1 MRHRTLI
8 IIILSLLLVGGA
20 AAWKFLPHTLSYDE
34 CSDVY
39 RHFADMRLPG
49 VRVTYVQDKIINDTL
64 RLPVTL
70 LQAETDEGWA
80 AIDSL
85 FGLTADRNILLND
98 TTIPDEVK
106 EGFLNNTAEFYVQRA
121 HRETPVKRIAS
132 GDTRPDDVSV
142 YIFPDLR
149 CVTIYETGIKKEELQ
164 IIRQNLKELKK
175 RDMPHEFDERS
186 RTQQWNATS
195 DIAFDNLDSLD
206 AARDT
211 STSSK
216 NNEIFN
222 NL

>member
-8 IIILSLLLVGGA
+8 ITILSLLFVGGA

-49 VRVTYVQDKIINDTL
+49 VRVTYIQDKIINDTL

-80 AIDSL
+80 AIDIL
-85 FGLTADRNILLND
+85 FGLTADRNKLIND

-106 EGFLNNTAEFYVQRA
+106 QTFLRNSPRFTYQRS
-121 HRETPVKRIAS
+121 HRETPEQKIAPM
-132 GDTRPDDVSV
+132 DLCPDDVTV

-149 CVTIYETGIKKEELQ
+149 CVTIYETGIVKEEAQ
-164 IIRQNLKELKK
+164 IHLQNLRELK
-175 RDMPHEFDERS
+175 ERA

-195 DIAFDNLDSLD
+195 DIAFDHLDSLD

>member
-49 VRVTYVQDKIINDTL
+49 VRVTYIQDKIINDTL

-85 FGLTADRNILLND
+85 FGLTANRNILIND

-106 EGFLNNTAEFYVQRA
+106 QLLLNNAPSFTTQRS
-121 HRETPVKRIAS
+121 HRETPEQHITS
-132 GDTRPDDVSV
+132 IDMRPDDVTV
-142 YIFPDLR
+142 YIFHDLR
-149 CVTIYETGIKKEELQ
+149 CVTIYETGIVEEEAQIHLQ
-164 IIRQNLKELKK
+164 NSKELK
-175 RDMPHEFDERS
+175 ERTRS
-186 RTQQWNATS
+186 QQWEAIFNAACDHT
-195 DIAFDNLDSLD
+195 DSID
-206 AARDT
+206 AARNKKQTDT
-211 STSSK
+211 K
-216 NNEIFN
+216 
-222 NL
+222 

>member
-85 FGLTADRNILLND
+85 FGLTADRNKLIND
-98 TTIPDEVK
+98 TTIPDEAK
-106 EGFLNNTAEFYVQRA
+106 RLFLSNAPQFTLYRA
-121 HRETPVKRIAS
+121 HRKTPYKSIAP
-132 GDTRPDDVSV
+132 GDTRPD
-142 YIFPDLR
+142 LR
-149 CVTIYETGIKKEELQ
+149 NRHRRRG
-164 IIRQNLKELKK
+164 
-175 RDMPHEFDERS
+175 S
-186 RTQQWNATS
+186 A
-195 DIAFDNLDSLD
+195 
-206 AARDT
+206 DT
-211 STSSK
+211 LS
-216 NNEIFN
+216 EP
-222 NL
+222 

>member
-49 VRVTYVQDKIINDTL
+49 VRVTYIQDKIINDTL

-70 LQAETDEGWA
+70 LQAESDEGWA

-85 FGLTADRNILLND
+85 FGLTADRNKLLND
-98 TTIPDEVK
+98 TTLPDEVK
-106 EGFLNNTAEFYVQRA
+106 QMLLNNAPSFTTQRS
-121 HRETPVKRIAS
+121 HRKTPEKMIKA
-132 GDTRPDDVSV
+132 GNDRPDDVSV

-149 CVTIYETGIKKEELQ
+149 CVTIYETGIEKEEAQ
-164 IIRQNLKELKK
+164 VNNQNLRELK
-175 RDMPHEFDERS
+175 ERS

-195 DIAFDNLDSLD
+195 DIAVDHIDSLD
-206 AARDT
+206 AARN
-211 STSSK
+211 K
-216 NNEIFN
+216 KQ
-222 NL
+222 

>member
-70 LQAETDEGWA
+70 LQAESDEGWA

-85 FGLTADRNILLND
+85 FGLTADRNKLIND

-106 EGFLNNTAEFYVQRA
+106 QLLLNNAPSFTTQRS
-121 HRETPVKRIAS
+121 HRETPEQHITSMDMRS
-132 GDTRPDDVSV
+132 DDVTV
-142 YIFPDLR
+142 YIFHDLR
-149 CVTIYETGIKKEELQ
+149 CVTIYETGIVEEEAQIHLQ
-164 IIRQNLKELKK
+164 NSKELK
-175 RDMPHEFDERS
+175 ERTRS
-186 RTQQWNATS
+186 QQWEAIFNAACDHT
-195 DIAFDNLDSLD
+195 DSID
-206 AARDT
+206 AARNKKQTDT
-211 STSSK
+211 K
-216 NNEIFN
+216 
-222 NL
+222 

>member
-49 VRVTYVQDKIINDTL
+49 VRVTYIQDKIINDTL
-64 RLPVTL
+64 RLPITL

-85 FGLTADRNILLND
+85 FGLTADRNKLLND
-98 TTIPDEVK
+98 TTIPDELKKQLLDNVPS
-106 EGFLNNTAEFYVQRA
+106 FTTQCS
-121 HRETPVKRIAS
+121 HRETPEQKIAG
-132 GDTRPDDVSV
+132 GDLRPDDVIV

-149 CVTIYETGIKKEELQ
+149 CVTIYETVIEKEEEQIYLQ
-164 IIRQNLKELKK
+164 NT
-175 RDMPHEFDERS
+175 RDLDERTRS
-186 RTQQWNATS
+186 QQLNATS
-195 DIAFDNLDSLD
+195 DIAFDHLDSLD
-206 AARDT
+206 AARN
-211 STSSK
+211 K
-216 NNEIFN
+216 EQ
-222 NL
+222 

>member
-70 LQAETDEGWA
+70 LQAESDEGWA

-85 FGLTADRNILLND
+85 FGLTADRNKLIND

-106 EGFLNNTAEFYVQRA
+106 QTFLRNSPRFTYQRS
-121 HRETPVKRIAS
+121 HRETPEQKIAPM
-132 GDTRPDDVSV
+132 DLCPDDVSV

-149 CVTIYETGIKKEELQ
+149 CVTIYETGIVEEEAQ
-164 IIRQNLKELKK
+164 ILFQNHKELK
-175 RDMPHEFDERS
+175 ERS

-195 DIAFDNLDSLD
+195 DIAFDHLDSLD
-206 AARDT
+206 AARNHET
-211 STSSK
+211 E
-216 NNEIFN
+216 NI
-222 NL
+222 

>member
-49 VRVTYVQDKIINDTL
+49 VRVTYIQDKIINDTL

-70 LQAETDEGWA
+70 LQAESDEGWA
-80 AIDSL
+80 ALDSL
-85 FGLTADRNILLND
+85 FGLTADRNKLIND
-98 TTIPDEVK
+98 TTIPDEAK
-106 EGFLNNTAEFYVQRA
+106 RLFLSNAPQFTLYRA
-121 HRETPVKRIAS
+121 HRKTPYKSIAP
-132 GDTRPDDVSV
+132 GDTRPDDVTV
-142 YIFPDLR
+142 YIFHDLR
-149 CVTIYETGIKKEELQ
+149 CVTIYETGIVEEEAQ
-164 IIRQNLKELKK
+164 ILFQNHKELK
-175 RDMPHEFDERS
+175 ERS

-195 DIAFDNLDSLD
+195 DIAFDHLDSLD
-206 AARDT
+206 AARDQET
-211 STSSK
+211 
-216 NNEIFN
+216 I

>member
-8 IIILSLLLVGGA
+8 ITILALLLVGGA

-85 FGLTADRNILLND
+85 FGLTADRNKLIND

-106 EGFLNNTAEFYVQRA
+106 EGFLNTTTEFYVQRA
-121 HRETPVKRIAS
+121 HRETPDKRIAS
-132 GDTRPDDVSV
+132 GDIRPDDVSV

-149 CVTIYETGIKKEELQ
+149 CVTIYETGTVEEEAQ
-164 IIRQNLKELKK
+164 VNNQNLRELK
-175 RDMPHEFDERS
+175 ERS

-195 DIAFDNLDSLD
+195 DIAFDHLDSLD
-206 AARDT
+206 AAR
-211 STSSK
+211 K
-216 NNEIFN
+216 EK
-222 NL
+222 

>member
-8 IIILSLLLVGGA
+8 IIILSLLLVGSV
-20 AAWKFLPHTLSYDE
+20 AAWKFLPHTLNYDE

-49 VRVTYVQDKIINDTL
+49 VRVTYIQDKIINDTL

-85 FGLTADRNILLND
+85 FGLTANRNILIND

-106 EGFLNNTAEFYVQRA
+106 RLFLSNSPSFTYQRS
-121 HRETPVKRIAS
+121 HRETPEQKIAPM
-132 GDTRPDDVSV
+132 DLCPEDVSV

-149 CVTIYETGIKKEELQ
+149 CVTIYETGIEKEEEQIYLQ
-164 IIRQNLKELKK
+164 NT
-175 RDMPHEFDERS
+175 RDLDERTRS
-186 RTQQWNATS
+186 QQWDAIY
-195 DIAFDNLDSLD
+195 DIAVDHIDSLD
-206 AARDT
+206 AARNKKQADT
-211 STSSK
+211 K
-216 NNEIFN
+216 
-222 NL
+222 

>member
-49 VRVTYVQDKIINDTL
+49 VRVTYVQDKVINDPL
-64 RLPVTL
+64 RLPVTV

-85 FGLTADRNILLND
+85 FGLTADRNKLIND
-98 TTIPDEVK
+98 TTIPDEAK
-106 EGFLNNTAEFYVQRA
+106 RLFLSNAPQFTLYRA
-121 HRETPVKRIAS
+121 HRKTPYKSIAP
-132 GDTRPDDVSV
+132 GDTRPDDGTVD
-142 YIFPDLR
+142 IFHDLR
-149 CVTIYETGIKKEELQ
+149 CVTIYETGIVEEEAQ
-164 IIRQNLKELKK
+164 ILFQNHKELK
-175 RDMPHEFDERS
+175 ERS

-195 DIAFDNLDSLD
+195 DIAFDHLDSLD
-206 AARDT
+206 AAR
-211 STSSK
+211 K
-216 NNEIFN
+216 EK
-222 NL
+222 

>member
-8 IIILSLLLVGGA
+8 ITLLALLLVGGA

-49 VRVTYVQDKIINDTL
+49 VRVTYIQDKIINDTL

-85 FGLTADRNILLND
+85 FGLTADRDKLLND
-98 TTIPDEVK
+98 TTLSDEVRQMLLRNAPS
-106 EGFLNNTAEFYVQRA
+106 FTTQRS
-121 HRETPVKRIAS
+121 HRETPEQKIAG
-132 GDTRPDDVSV
+132 GDLRPDDVIV

-149 CVTIYETGIKKEELQ
+149 CVTIYETVIEKEEEQIYLQ
-164 IIRQNLKELKK
+164 NT
-175 RDMPHEFDERS
+175 RDLDERTRS
-186 RTQQWNATS
+186 QQWDAIY
-195 DIAFDNLDSLD
+195 DIACDHIDSID
-206 AARDT
+206 AARDKKQADT
-211 STSSK
+211 K
-216 NNEIFN
+216 
-222 NL
+222 

>member
-49 VRVTYVQDKIINDTL
+49 VRVTYIQDKIINDTL

-70 LQAETDEGWA
+70 LQAESDEGWA

-85 FGLTADRNILLND
+85 FGLTADRNKLIND

-106 EGFLNNTAEFYVQRA
+106 QMFLRNSPRFTYQRS
-121 HRETPVKRIAS
+121 HRETPEQKIAPM
-132 GDTRPDDVSV
+132 DLCPEDVSV
-142 YIFPDLR
+142 YIYPDLR
-149 CVTIYETGIKKEELQ
+149 CVTIYETGIEQEKAQ
-164 IIRQNLKELKK
+164 VNNQNLMELK
-175 RDMPHEFDERS
+175 ERS
-186 RTQQWNATS
+186 RTQQWNAIS
-195 DIAFDNLDSLD
+195 DIAFDHLDSLD
-206 AARDT
+206 AARNKKQADT
-211 STSSK
+211 K
-216 NNEIFN
+216 
-222 NL
+222 

>member
-8 IIILSLLLVGGA
+8 ITILSLLLVGGA

-70 LQAETDEGWA
+70 LQAESDEGWA
-80 AIDSL
+80 ALNSL
-85 FGLTADRNILLND
+85 FGLTADRNKLLND

-121 HRETPVKRIAS
+121 HRETPDKRIAS
-132 GDTRPDDVSV
+132 GDIRPDDVSV

-149 CVTIYETGIKKEELQ
+149 CVTIYETGTVEEEAQ
-164 IIRQNLKELKK
+164 VNNQNLRELK
-175 RDMPHEFDERS
+175 ERS

-195 DIAFDNLDSLD
+195 DIAFDHLDSLD
-206 AARDT
+206 AAR
-211 STSSK
+211 K
-216 NNEIFN
+216 EK
-222 NL
+222 

>member
-1 MRHRTLI
+1 MKHRTLI

-49 VRVTYVQDKIINDTL
+49 VSVTYIQDKIINDTL

-85 FGLTADRNILLND
+85 FGLTADRNILIND

-106 EGFLNNTAEFYVQRA
+106 RLFLSNSPHFTYQRS
-121 HRETPVKRIAS
+121 HRETPEQNIAP
-132 GDTRPDDVSV
+132 GDTRPDDVYV

-149 CVTIYETGIKKEELQ
+149 CVTIYETGIKKEEAQ
-164 IIRQNLKELKK
+164 VFNQNLRELK
-175 RDMPHEFDERS
+175 EQS
-186 RTQQWNATS
+186 CTQQWNATC
-195 DIAFDNLDSLD
+195 DAAIDHIDSID
-206 AARDT
+206 AARN
-211 STSSK
+211 K
-216 NNEIFN
+216 KQ
-222 NL
+222 

>member
-49 VRVTYVQDKIINDTL
+49 VRVTYIQDKIINDTL
-64 RLPVTL
+64 RIPVTL

-85 FGLTADRNILLND
+85 FGLTADRNKLIND

-106 EGFLNNTAEFYVQRA
+106 QMLLNNAPSFTTQRS
-121 HRETPVKRIAS
+121 HRETPEQHITS
-132 GDTRPDDVSV
+132 MDMRPDDVTV
-142 YIFPDLR
+142 YIFHDLR
-149 CVTIYETGIKKEELQ
+149 CVTIYETGIPKEESQIYLQ
-164 IIRQNLKELKK
+164 NSKEL
-175 RDMPHEFDERS
+175 RERT
-186 RTQQWNATS
+186 RTQQWNATY
-195 DIAFDNLDSLD
+195 DAACDHLDSLD

-211 STSSK
+211 SASSK

>member
-1 MRHRTLI
+1 VRHRTLI

-70 LQAETDEGWA
+70 LQAESDEGWA

-85 FGLTADRNILLND
+85 FGLTADRNKLIND

-106 EGFLNNTAEFYVQRA
+106 RLFLSNSPSFTYQRS
-121 HRETPVKRIAS
+121 HRETPEQKIAPM
-132 GDTRPDDVSV
+132 DLCPDDVTV

-149 CVTIYETGIKKEELQ
+149 CVTIYETGIEKEEAQ
-164 IIRQNLKELKK
+164 VNNQNLMELK
-175 RDMPHEFDERS
+175 EQS
-186 RTQQWNATS
+186 RTQQWNATYN
-195 DIAFDNLDSLD
+195 IAVDLIDSLD
-206 AARDT
+206 AARN
-211 STSSK
+211 K
-216 NNEIFN
+216 KQ
-222 NL
+222 

>member
-49 VRVTYVQDKIINDTL
+49 VRVTYIQDKIINDTL

-85 FGLTADRNILLND
+85 FGLTANRNILIND

-106 EGFLNNTAEFYVQRA
+106 QLLLNNAPSFTTQRS
-121 HRETPVKRIAS
+121 HRETPEQHITS
-132 GDTRPDDVSV
+132 MDMRPDDVTV
-142 YIFPDLR
+142 YIFHDLR
-149 CVTIYETGIKKEELQ
+149 CVTIYETGIVEEEAQIHLQ
-164 IIRQNLKELKK
+164 NSKELK
-175 RDMPHEFDERS
+175 ERTRS
-186 RTQQWNATS
+186 QQWEAIFNAACDHT
-195 DIAFDNLDSLD
+195 DSID
-206 AARDT
+206 AARNKKQADT
-211 STSSK
+211 K
-216 NNEIFN
+216 
-222 NL
+222 

>member
-8 IIILSLLLVGGA
+8 IIILSLLLVGSV

-49 VRVTYVQDKIINDTL
+49 VRVTYIQDKIINDTL

-85 FGLTADRNILLND
+85 FGLTADRNKLIND

-106 EGFLNNTAEFYVQRA
+106 RLFLSNSPSFTYQRS
-121 HRETPVKRIAS
+121 HRETPEQKIAPM
-132 GDTRPDDVSV
+132 DLCPDDVSV

-149 CVTIYETGIKKEELQ
+149 CVTIYETGIVEEEAQ
-164 IIRQNLKELKK
+164 IHFQNSKELK
-175 RDMPHEFDERS
+175 ERTRS
-186 RTQQWNATS
+186 QQWEAIFNAAC
-195 DIAFDNLDSLD
+195 DHIDSID
-206 AARDT
+206 AARNKKQADT
-211 STSSK
+211 K
-216 NNEIFN
+216 
-222 NL
+222 

>member
-49 VRVTYVQDKIINDTL
+49 VRVTYIQDKIINDTL

-106 EGFLNNTAEFYVQRA
+106 QMLLNNAPSFTTQRS
-121 HRETPVKRIAS
+121 HRETPYKSIAP

-149 CVTIYETGIKKEELQ
+149 CVTIYETGIKKELSQITLQ
-164 IIRQNLKELKK
+164 NYKDLR
-175 RDMPHEFDERS
+175 ERS
-186 RTQQWNATS
+186 MTRELDEQSRSQQWEATYV
-195 DIAFDNLDSLD
+195 AALDHIDSID
-206 AARDT
+206 AARNKKQVDT
-211 STSSK
+211 K
-216 NNEIFN
+216 
-222 NL
+222 